1 MLDNSISQT
10 DSKYFDFK
18 TKKKNDGLYIY
29 HHVGWSGLT
38 IIKFDIENYAWFT
51 RRLKTEI
58 RHWRVWLIK
67 FKFYI
72 TDIVN

>member
-38 IIKFDIENYAWFT
+38 IIKFDIEKVKNLDGLF
-51 RRLKTEI
+51 
-58 RHWRVWLIK
+58 
-67 FKFYI
+67 
-72 TDIVN
+72 IVFISF

>member
-18 TKKKNDGLYIY
+18 TKKETDGLYIY

-38 IIKFDIENYAWFT
+38 IIKFDIEKVKNLDALF
-51 RRLKTEI
+51 
-58 RHWRVWLIK
+58 
-67 FKFYI
+67 
-72 TDIVN
+72 IVFISFN